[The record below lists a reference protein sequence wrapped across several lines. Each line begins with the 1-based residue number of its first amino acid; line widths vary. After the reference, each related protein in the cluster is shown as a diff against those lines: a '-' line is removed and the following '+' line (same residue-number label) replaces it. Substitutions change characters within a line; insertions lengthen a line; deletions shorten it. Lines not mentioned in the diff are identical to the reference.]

1 MLKNKVSL
9 VVLASLILCLSIPS
23 CVDKSYCIVNAD
35 VKESTESI
43 YIRDEKDSS
52 MSLNTVASSKT
63 HTEQTSKTTS
73 TPETEPIHTHV
84 FSDATCTS
92 PATCSCGETQGN
104 ANGHNWKDATCTNAK
119 TCSDCGITEGTA
131 LGHSWNNATCTSPST
146 CSVCGATDGSAAGHS
161 WSEATCTTPASCSV
175 CGTTNG
181 GVAGHNWS
189 GATCTSP
196 NTCSVCG
203 ATDGGVT
210 GHSFYNGSC
219 TSCGEIDSSY
229 QSQGMVW
236 IPTKGGKKYHTN
248 ASCSNMD
255 DPNYVSLS
263 EAEALGFT
271 ACKKCH

>member
-84 FSDATCTS
+84 FSNATCTS

-146 CSVCGATDGSAAGHS
+146 
-161 WSEATCTTPASCSV
+161 
-175 CGTTNG
+175 
-181 GVAGHNWS
+181 
-189 GATCTSP
+189 
-196 NTCSVCG
+196 
-203 ATDGGVT
+203 
-210 GHSFYNGSC
+210 
-219 TSCGEIDSSY
+219 
-229 QSQGMVW
+229 
-236 IPTKGGKKYHTN
+236 
-248 ASCSNMD
+248 
-255 DPNYVSLS
+255 
-263 EAEALGFT
+263 
-271 ACKKCH
+271 